1 MEKVYVSVGSL
12 KTYLNTD
19 GYVALTSDE
28 IDPALELDI
37 FGPEGVS
44 PPSSLAS
51 LLSDMLQTM
60 KAAPDKS
67 DAADLRSMAVG
78 LKSSLELV
86 ETTLARL
93 DDKHG

>member
-1 MEKVYVSVGSL
+1 MKKVYVSVGSL
-12 KTYLNTD
+12 KMHLNTE
-19 GYVALTSDE
+19 GYVALKSDE
-28 IDPALELDI
+28 IPPAQELDL

-44 PPSSLAS
+44 PPNSLSSL
-51 LLSDMLQTM
+51 LLDMLQTM
-60 KAAPDKS
+60 KAAPDES

-78 LKSSLELV
+78 LKNSLELV